1 MDTPV
6 KGIELLIIEAESYAN
21 TRYELSKLKSLEV
34 TNAIATSLLSR
45 SIIAITITLFLLFVN
60 VGIALLLGELLGRTY
75 YGFFI
80 VAGVYL
86 LAGIVF
92 YFFLHKWIRKPLSN
106 FIITQVLQ

>member
-1 MDTPV
+1 MDTRV
-6 KGIELLIIEAESYAN
+6 KGIELLITEAESYAN

-34 TNAIATSLLSR
+34 TNTLATSLLSR
-45 SIIAITITLFLLFVN
+45 SIVAITIMLFLLFVN
-60 VGIALLLGELLGRTY
+60 VGVALMLGEVLGKTF